1 MPKGGRLSN
10 ETRMEIIHHSLAG
23 SSIAE
28 LSRTYDLHESTLR
41 RLMQLYYAKGE
52 NSIQRRENHQRYTR
66 EFKDRVAREYM
77 AGEGSSAD
85 LAIKHNI
92 AARSVVSRWVIEYNN
107 GHRDARRVC
116 PGGSVQMTKGRKTTL
131 EERAG
136 IVAFCLENGHNY
148 ILAAMEFKV
157 SYAQVYSWVRKYQAR
172 GLAGL
177 KDTRGRGKAIEDMTD
192 LEKLK
197 AENKILEAKNYRLQM
212 ENDLL
217 KKVREIERGYGS
229 ALSGLKD
236 NTKR

>member
-10 ETRMEIIHHSLAG
+10 EARMDIINRCQAG
-23 SSIAE
+23 EAKKSI
-28 LSRTYDLHESTLR
+28 SRDYRVNDSTISA
-41 RLMQLYYAKGE
+41 LMQRYYAKGE
-52 NSIQRRENHQRYTR
+52 TYVLRRATHQRYTR
-66 EFKDRVAREYM
+66 QFKDQVVREYI
-77 AGEGSSAD
+77 AGEGSSVD
-85 LAIKHNI
+85 LAIKYGI
-92 AARSVVSRWVIEYNN
+92 ASRSAVSRWVIEYNN
-107 GHRDARRVC
+107 GHRDAYRVC

-148 ILAAMEFKV
+148 VLAAMEFKV

>member
-1 MPKGGRLSN
+1 MPKRAKLTS
-10 ETRMEIIHHSLAG
+10 EAKIEIINQRFAG
-23 SSIAE
+23 RPMEE
-28 LSRTYDLHESTLR
+28 LSRTYGVHVRTLQK
-41 RLMQLYYAKGE
+41 LMQRYHAKDE
-52 NSIQRRENHQRYTR
+52 ASILSRVSYQRYTK
-66 EFKDRVAREYM
+66 EFKDRVVREYI

-85 LAIKHNI
+85 LAIKYSI
-92 AARSVVSRWVIEYNN
+92 ASISAVSRWVMEYNN

-116 PGGSVQMTKGRKTTL
+116 PGGSVHMTEARKTTL

-136 IVAFCLENGHNY
+136 IVVFCLENDHNY
-148 ILAAMEFKV
+148 ILTAMEFKV
-157 SYAQVYSWVRKYQAR
+157 SYAQVYSWVRKYEAR

-177 KDTRGRGKAIEDMTD
+177 KDTRGKGKAIEDMTD
-192 LEKLK
+192 FEKLK